1 MKIAIDLTSL
11 ADNFSGIERMAL
23 SISKEL
29 LECDKESRYQLFFKG
44 EIHSDF
50 VKYGT
55 DSRIE
60 MVVLPVRKKL
70 WFSQMTLMLALK
82 QSDADVFLFL
92 AFPSPYFLRKKRIVN
107 TIHDMGCRDCPE
119 TMKKYMALYFWI
131 LDCNSVKVSE
141 RIITISEFSKNRI
154 LHWLGKAE
162 GKVEVLYLGVPEH
175 MYQYT
180 PETDR
185 MMKRQLQL
193 PEEYILCLSTLE
205 PKKNMELL
213 VEAFVELLREGKCS
227 CSLVL
232 AGRKGW
238 KMDNFLLNIPET
250 YREKIIVTG
259 YVKDEALPYLYH
271 RAKVFVFPSFYE
283 GFGLP
288 PLEAMA
294 SGCPVICSDIDV
306 LKEILGDM
314 PVYFRNNDKDDLK
327 KVLKKFLDGHYVLPG
342 RGELILWST
351 QYSYRKTA
359 EKLRDDLLKTEK
371 IGG

>member
-1 MKIAIDLTSL
+1 
-11 ADNFSGIERMAL
+11 
-23 SISKEL
+23 
-29 LECDKESRYQLFFKG
+29 
-44 EIHSDF
+44 
-50 VKYGT
+50 
-55 DSRIE
+55 
-60 MVVLPVRKKL
+60 
-70 WFSQMTLMLALK
+70 
-82 QSDADVFLFL
+82 
-92 AFPSPYFLRKKRIVN
+92 
-107 TIHDMGCRDCPE
+107 MGCRDCPE

-271 RAKVFVFPSFYE
+271 HAKVFVFPSFYE

-327 KVLKKFLDGHYVLPG
+327 KVLKKFLDGHYILPG
-342 RGELILWST
+342 RDELILWST

-371 IGG
+371 